1 MRVRVIVRVR
11 VKIQKYGMG
20 QKVLGKSTL
29 TGTFYA
35 ILGLDYNIP
44 AGIKTKDN
52 LISLLGNSIW
62 GHKIII
68 LEFSMTQKVFT
79 EALQLLQPFLTLY

>member
-35 ILGLDYNIP
+35 ILGVL
-44 AGIKTKDN
+44 
-52 LISLLGNSIW
+52 
-62 GHKIII
+62 
-68 LEFSMTQKVFT
+68 
-79 EALQLLQPFLTLY
+79 